1 MSHVAPHDAE
11 RRIDN
16 IEFNVADIARSK
28 RFYGEVFG
36 WHFTD
41 YGPAYTEF
49 DDGRLKGGFVA
60 DAPVRAHGGPLVIL
74 YCADLADAQQ
84 RVTAAGDRKSTR
96 LNSSHSQISY
106 AVFCLKKKK
115 KSLSDH
121 STSRRQCSES
131 ARHRTTHQR

>member
-1 MSHVAPHDAE
+1 MSHAAPRDAE

-28 RFYGEVFG
+28 CFYGKVFG
-36 WHFTD
+36 WCFTD

-49 DDGRLKGGFVA
+49 DDGRLKGGFVS

-84 RVTAAGDRKSTR
+84 RVIAAGGEVV
-96 LNSSHSQISY
+96 Q
-106 AVFCLKKKK
+106 AVFAFPGGRRFHFRDLDGYE
-115 KSLSDH
+115 LAVWSDVD
-121 STSRRQCSES
+121 
-131 ARHRTTHQR
+131 

>member
-1 MSHVAPHDAE
+1 MSQANPGAE

-41 YGPAYTEF
+41 YGAAYTEF
-49 DDGRLKGGFVA
+49 DDGRLKGGFVS
-60 DAPVRAHGGPLVIL
+60 DAPVRAQGGPLVIL

-84 RVTAAGDRKSTR
+84 RVIAAGGEVV
-96 LNSSHSQISY
+96 Q
-106 AVFCLKKKK
+106 AVFAFPGGRRFHFRDLDGYE
-115 KSLSDH
+115 LAVWSDA
-121 STSRRQCSES
+121 T
-131 ARHRTTHQR
+131 

>member
-41 YGPAYTEF
+41 YGTAYTEF

-84 RVTAAGDRKSTR
+84 RVTAAGGEVV
-96 LNSSHSQISY
+96 Q
-106 AVFCLKKKK
+106 AVFAFPGGRRFQFRDLDGYE
-115 KSLSDH
+115 LAVWSDVD
-121 STSRRQCSES
+121 
-131 ARHRTTHQR
+131 